1 VSNLDAYLGR
11 ARGLFISLADRL
23 TQSERHT
30 VDDLIEHG
38 EPAEGM
44 RALAWIIAENQ
55 MRVTASVVS
64 ALRELTAGLIDDADM
79 PPGLDDCVAE

>member
-11 ARGLFISLADRL
+11 TRGLFISLADRL
-23 TQSERHT
+23 TQSERYA

-44 RALAWIIAENQ
+44 RALAWIIVENQ
-55 MRVTASVVS
+55 MRVPASVAS
-64 ALRELTAGLIDDADM
+64 ALRELTAGLIDDEDM
-79 PPGLDDCVAE
+79 PPGLDGCVEE